1 MRSGGMAQNMPEYAS
16 HFDPLAITQTSRR
29 EQSVFHRKG
38 ALDPPLLLA
47 RFRDGKAAMS
57 AATAADVRVV
67 VLTQE
72 HRGHGVGTAL
82 FYLGQALV
90 RQGVRVL
97 IADLSL
103 RRSNLGALFERSPM
117 KNLGLW
123 APGALPASQLA
134 SVLARARQ
142 RVAGKADCIL
152 VDVDALLLEH
162 AGGMRTGI
170 DYLVIAID
178 NTAEARQSATRLAE
192 RLGALDPGGRAAVLF
207 ARVPAQ
213 EDQNLE
219 SRLEGG
225 LAVLGSLPADY
236 LLATAEDYAV
246 RGGPPPAPH
255 EAYLSAINRIANTL
269 IRLVPLRRGAGRST

>member
-1 MRSGGMAQNMPEYAS
+1 
-16 HFDPLAITQTSRR
+16 
-29 EQSVFHRKG
+29 
-38 ALDPPLLLA
+38 
-47 RFRDGKAAMS
+47 MS
-57 AATAADVRVV
+57 AATPADVRVV

-103 RRSNLGALFERSPM
+103 RRSLLGALFEHAPM

-123 APGALPASQLA
+123 TPGALSPGQLGG
-134 SVLARARQ
+134 VLGRARQ
-142 RVAGKADCIL
+142 EVAGRADCIL

-162 AGGMRTGI
+162 AGGMQVGV
-170 DYLVIAID
+170 DYLIVAID
-178 NTAEARQSATRLAE
+178 NTPEARLGATKLAE
-192 RLGALDPGGRAAVLF
+192 RLGAMDSGGRAAVLF
-207 ARVPAQ
+207 SRVPAQ

-219 SRLEGG
+219 TRLEGG

-236 LLATAEDYAV
+236 LLATADDYTT
-246 RGGPPPAPH
+246 RGSPPPSPH
-255 EAYLSAINRIANTL
+255 EAYLSAIGRVATTL
-269 IRLVPLRRGAGRST
+269 IRLVPLRRGAGRAS

>member
-1 MRSGGMAQNMPEYAS
+1 
-16 HFDPLAITQTSRR
+16 
-29 EQSVFHRKG
+29 
-38 ALDPPLLLA
+38 
-47 RFRDGKAAMS
+47 MS
-57 AATAADVRVV
+57 AANAADVRVV

-103 RRSNLGALFERSPM
+103 RRSLLSALFEHAPM
-117 KNLGLW
+117 KNLVLW
-123 APGALPASQLA
+123 TPGAVAPHQLA
-134 SVLARARQ
+134 SVLESARQ
-142 RVAGKADCIL
+142 RVAGRADCLL

-162 AGGMRTGI
+162 AGGVQVGI
-170 DYLVIAID
+170 DYLVLAID
-178 NTAEARQSATRLAE
+178 NTAEARQGATKLAE
-192 RLGALDPGGRAAVLF
+192 RLGALDPGGHAGVLF

-219 SRLEGG
+219 TRLEGG

-236 LLATAEDYAV
+236 LLATADDYAV
-246 RGGPPPAPH
+246 RGGPPPSPH
-255 EAYLSAINRIANTL
+255 EAYLSAINRVALTL
-269 IRLVPLRRGAGRST
+269 VRLVPLRRGAGRSG